1 MLVISGMLAY
11 VIPTDDAFLEDLED
25 YDDSIVTIERKIDLS
40 TLINKLDVVMNSKL
54 SPREREV
61 VTYVYGLGSFPK
73 LRPFE
78 VAAKLHISRGTV
90 AYYLKRAFTKLND
103 AFLEDMQYYEEVI

>member
-1 MLVISGMLAY
+1 MLAY
-11 VIPTDDAFLEDLED
+11 VVPTDETFLEEIED
-25 YDDSIVTIERKIDLS
+25 YDDSIVNIEKDIDLS
-40 TLINKLDVVMNSKL
+40 KLITKLNSVLESKL

-61 VTYVYGLGSFPK
+61 VSYVYGLGNYQR

-90 AYYLKRAFTKLND
+90 AYYLKRAFSKLND
-103 AFLEDMQYYEEVI
+103 SFIEDIQYYEDII

>member
-1 MLVISGMLAY
+1 MLAC
-11 VIPTDDAFLEDLED
+11 VVPTDETFLEEIED
-25 YDDSIVTIERKIDLS
+25 YDDSIVNIEKDIDLS
-40 TLINKLDVVMNSKL
+40 KLITKLNSVLESKL

-61 VTYVYGLGSFPK
+61 VSYVYGLGTYQR

-90 AYYLKRAFTKLND
+90 AYYLKRAFSKLND
-103 AFLEDMQYYEEVI
+103 SFIEDIQYYEDII